1 MKKDKNTSVLDKIQY
16 IELIKTKLEA
26 VMPEVH
32 RQVRVYE
39 EKLMSGKLNATPKN
53 FPLFSE

>member
-39 EKLMSGKLNATPKN
+39 EKLMSGKLNPTPKN

>member
-1 MKKDKNTSVLDKIQY
+1 MEKDKNTSVLDKIQY

-39 EKLMSGKLNATPKN
+39 EKLMSGKLNPTPKN

>member
-1 MKKDKNTSVLDKIQY
+1 MEKDKNTSVLDKIQY

-39 EKLMSGKLNATPKN
+39 EKLMSGKFNPTPKN